1 MFYKLNFPCEV
12 PELSW
17 WEKTVIP
24 TFRTVDVIGI
34 QIKNVDSIQYE
45 NDKGQTINTARST
58 GTDKENASGI
68 KNSFLV
74 EGIDPAFLP
83 PVCLKTGE
91 LIDGFTRHS
100 VLLDLGQQKFAYLVV
115 ELRSGF
121 SIEDAKDELGLGL
134 NKHPQSKKATIN
146 DFKKRLR
153 MYIMRCEQSGKVI
166 TKNDG
171 IEWFNNIEHSFT
183 DKQVEDACSDVLNDM
198 RALETMESFSKKE
211 AEKKG
216 AALIGKDVSE
226 VIAVNNGNKTYL
238 ERAILDVLDEF
249 GKTGT
254 VPSLVGFLQKTES
267 EHAENERKEMI
278 KKIKSY
284 NRIFQQLMVEYKRD
298 EEFDLLQ
305 FEGFIPQIIDM
316 EDSIVQV

>member
-1 MFYKLNFPCEV
+1 M
-12 PELSW
+12 
-17 WEKTVIP
+17 IP
-24 TFRTVDVIGI
+24 TFRTVNVIGI
-34 QIKNVDSIQYE
+34 EIRNVASISYE
-45 NDKGQTINTARST
+45 NEKGQTINTARST
-58 GTDKENASGI
+58 GTDKENATGI

-74 EGIDPAFLP
+74 DGIDPSFLP
-83 PVCLKTGE
+83 PVCLKSGE

-115 ELRSGF
+115 ELLPGF
-121 SIEDAKDELGLGL
+121 TIEDAKDELGLGL

-153 MYIMRCEQSGKVI
+153 MYIRRCEDAGKVI

-183 DKQVEDACSDVLNDM
+183 DKQVEDACSDVLNEI

-238 ERAILDVLDEF
+238 ERVIIDVLEEF
-249 GKTGT
+249 GKSGK
-254 VPSLVGFLQKTES
+254 VPSLIGFLQKTES
-267 EHAENERKEMI
+267 EDAEKERKDLI
-278 KKIKSY
+278 KKIRTY
-284 NRIFQQLMVEYKRD
+284 NRIFQQLMVEYKKD

-305 FEGFIPQIIDM
+305 FEGFVPQIIDK
-316 EDSIVQV
+316 EEEIIQI